1 MPTSTS
7 KKNGRATTV
16 NDVMKEFSEAYSD
29 AVNDWTSPEE
39 WTALD
44 ARRQLTWVA
53 SRRIPLSNASWL
65 YSLMSHGYNLYRPHM
80 IPHLWSAFHRD
91 KIEVT
96 PAREYSVAIYLHV
109 PDAPGLRQRVEAFCN
124 GHFNADVV
132 N

>member
-1 MPTSTS
+1 LLIRELVAFHKYRPPCRYAGVS
-7 KKNGRATTV
+7 A
-16 NDVMKEFSEAYSD
+16 SEG
-29 AVNDWTSPEE
+29 VF
-39 WTALD
+39 
-44 ARRQLTWVA
+44 RQC
-53 SRRIPLSNASWL
+53 
-65 YSLMSHGYNLYRPHM
+65 LMSHGYNLYRPHM